1 MRWYEYK
8 MEVDDLRASDDLKAR
23 LMALQDGAADL
34 PGASPAARPERKK
47 AVRFPL
53 RRAAGLAAC
62 LAVGAVCFG
71 AAALT
76 GLPVGLGMAGAGS
89 ASSASYSSYALAAPE
104 AAGAALDSVNG
115 SDGAAARTASV
126 QESKILYTATLELE
140 TKTYDETRAA
150 LEAALTGAGGYA
162 ESYSESSRSERAR
175 SLTLTARVPEE
186 TYEAFLTAAA
196 ETGNLVNRSERAE
209 DVTASYMDVAA
220 RLEQMEARRT
230 RLLELQAQ
238 AGTLADLLEIEA
250 SLSEVQYEIESWQQ
264 QLNWYDDQVES
275 CTVTIYLNEVK
286 TYTPSQESFAGRL
299 AGAFGEGWS
308 AFLEGG
314 QDLLVFLASAWPVV
328 GILAAAVGGFFGWRR
343 VRRWKRGG

>member
-23 LMALQDGAADL
+23 LLAMQEPSDGL
-34 PGASPAARPERKK
+34 PAARPARKK
-47 AVRFPL
+47 AIRFPL

-62 LAVGAVCFG
+62 LAAGAVCLWATG
-71 AAALT
+71 LT
-76 GLPVGLGMAGAGS
+76 GLPVGLGSAGAGS
-89 ASSASYSSYALAAPE
+89 ASSASYSSFALSVPE
-104 AAGAALDSVNG
+104 TAGAALDTVNG
-115 SDGAAARTASV
+115 SDGASARTAAV
-126 QESKILYTATLELE
+126 QESKIIYTATLELE
-140 TKTYDETRAA
+140 SKNYDDTRAA

-175 SLTLTARVPEE
+175 SLTLTARVPGE
-186 TYEAFLTAAA
+186 TYESFLAEAA
-196 ETGNLVNRSERAE
+196 ETGNLVSRSEQAE

-220 RLEQMEARRT
+220 RLEQLEARRD

-250 SLSEVQYEIESWQQ
+250 SLSEVQYQIESWQQ
-264 QLNWYDDQVES
+264 QLSWYDDQVES

-286 TYTPSQESFAGRL
+286 TYTPSEESFAGRL

-308 AFLEGG
+308 AFLEGV
-314 QDLLVFLASAWPVV
+314 QDLAVFLASAWPVV
-328 GILAAAVGGFFGWRR
+328 ILLAGAAGGFFGWRR
-343 VRRWKRGG
+343 FRRRRRGG